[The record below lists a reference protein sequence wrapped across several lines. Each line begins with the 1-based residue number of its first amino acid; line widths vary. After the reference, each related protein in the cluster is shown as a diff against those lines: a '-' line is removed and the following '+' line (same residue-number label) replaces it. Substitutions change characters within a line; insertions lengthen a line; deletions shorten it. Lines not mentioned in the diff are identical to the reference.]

1 MRKIII
7 LLTSFFYLQALEIQ
21 VNFGKEKGE
30 DFAVLNLMHESPFSC
45 QEQIDAYNVVQSIEC
60 VIKQLPTN
68 NFVPTNT
75 AFFQLKTQV
84 INNQFHLF
92 IEPKYKMKL
101 FNTFADLKKTKA
113 IPKERSKESKYWQII
128 GYIDII
134 PFLSNKSSN
143 GLNFP
148 INIPSVEDLH
158 LGQLDLNLKPLF
170 YEEGEDFKKL
180 KEIRLLAAQQKEDEV
195 LYEVNNALKS
205 YPDSIFKKDFL
216 FYKIQA
222 LPYSSDEDSIAT
234 TIILALDW
242 IKAYPTDRLI
252 PEVLYILA
260 NAYIKNQA
268 NAEANY
274 YYRRIINEY
283 PNTDWMALAKMQLA
297 KNFAPK
303 KLFKVSSNLF
313 IEAYREAKTP
323 QVANQI
329 AVEWGLY
336 NLAQKDTQK
345 AQEIIES
352 ILKNDKPYFIRNLQ
366 QSSNLLQ
373 ALASAKLYGLAAN
386 IGSYIIN
393 TLPPQD
399 EKLEDLTDKVGEWY
413 ELSNHEQEA
422 LKYNQKFLSTYPDS
436 KAYQKVALRNDR
448 LLFKLDQK
456 LSPEERIKNYDN
468 IIAKYPDTPE
478 QKQAYLF
485 KAQALFEL
493 HKYQDILSMRE
504 QIADSEILEKTKKE
518 LLLQSL
524 QQKDCKKTPLYLI
537 QDISSLTQDQ
547 KLALFDCLYQSSHY
561 KQAQEIATIELDKAK
576 EAQEKLPWLY
586 RSSKSL
592 KELGEFVD
600 SRLAGE
606 DTLKLAQ
613 ALEKPEFYDIIFTL
627 FDDLKQLNLKAEA
640 QKTALFAQTHFAKDI
655 RILKIWDTLMQ
666 WAYQNQEFNSVL
678 IYANDILALQKQLK
692 VTDYTPYVDF
702 ILIEALSKNNELQ
715 KAKEHLAL
723 LLQGSLSPQDKQRTL
738 YMQGSLLKAMGED
751 AQDSFVQCTNIQ
763 ENTNWK
769 NLCEKSLQLID
780 KSNKQKEET
789 KED

>member
-1 MRKIII
+1 MRNIII
-7 LLTSFFYLQALEIQ
+7 LLASFFYLQALEIQ

-45 QEQIDAYNVVQSIEC
+45 QEQIDAYSVVQNIEC

-75 AFFQLKTQV
+75 VFFQLKTQV
-84 INNQFHLF
+84 IDNQFHLF

-101 FNTFADLKKTKA
+101 FNTFADLKKAKA

-134 PFLSNKSSN
+134 PFLSNKSSS

-158 LGQLDLNLKPLF
+158 LGQLDLNLRPLF

-180 KEIRLLAAQQKEDEV
+180 KEIRLLAAQHKENEV
-195 LYEVNNALKS
+195 LIEVNNALKS
-205 YPDSIFKKDFL
+205 YPESIFKKDFL

-222 LPYSSDEDSIAT
+222 LPYSLDEDSITT
-234 TIILALDW
+234 TIILALNW
-242 IKAYPTDRLI
+242 IKAYPTDHLI

-260 NAYIKNQA
+260 NAYIANQA
-268 NAEANY
+268 DAEANY
-274 YYRRIINEY
+274 YYRRIIDEY
-283 PNTDWMALAKMQLA
+283 PNTNWMALAKMQLA

-313 IEAYREAKTP
+313 IEAYHEAKTS

-336 NLAQKDTQK
+336 NLAQKDTRK

-352 ILKNDKPYFIRNLQ
+352 VLKNDKTYFTKNFK
-366 QSSNLLQ
+366 QSSILLQ
-373 ALASAKLYGLAAN
+373 ALASAKLYELAAN

-393 TLPPQD
+393 TLPSQD
-399 EKLEDLTDKVGEWY
+399 EKIEDLTDKVGEWY

-422 LKYNQKFLSTYPDS
+422 SKYNQRFLNTYPNS
-436 KAYQKVALRNDR
+436 KVYQKVALRNDR

-478 QKQAYLF
+478 QKQAYLL
-485 KAQALFEL
+485 KAQALFDL
-493 HKYQDILSMRE
+493 QKYQDVLSMKE
-504 QIADSEILEKTKKE
+504 QIADSEILEKAKKE

-524 QQKDCKKTPLYLI
+524 QQKDCKKIPLYLI
-537 QDISSLTQDQ
+537 QDTSSLTQDQ
-547 KLALFDCLYQSSHY
+547 KFALFDCLYQSSHY
-561 KQAQEIATIELDKAK
+561 KQAQEIAKVELDKAK
-576 EAQEKLPWLY
+576 ETQEKLPWLY
-586 RSSKSL
+586 RLSKVL
-592 KELGEFVD
+592 KELGDFVD

-613 ALEKPEFYDIIFTL
+613 TLEKPEFYDIIFTL
-627 FDDLKQLNLKAEA
+627 FSDLKQLNLKAEA
-640 QKTALFAQTHFAKDI
+640 QKAALFAQTHFAQD
-655 RILKIWDTLMQ
+655 RRMLKVLDTLIQ
-666 WAYQNQEFNSVL
+666 WAQQANQYNTIA

-692 VTDYTPYVDF
+692 ITDYTPYVDF

-715 KAKEHLAL
+715 KAKEHLTL
-723 LLQGSLSPQDKQRTL
+723 LLQGSLSPQDRQRTL

-751 AQDSFVQCTNIQ
+751 AQDSFVQCTQIQ
-763 ENTNWK
+763 ENTSWK
-769 NLCEKSLQLID
+769 NLCDKSLQLID
-780 KSNKQKEET
+780 KPQTQKREA
-789 KED
+789 KKD